1 MSYSYHAKR
10 RISIISSETNF
21 SFLASYL
28 TDLTDLAISL
38 YYFPIPFKLAL
49 ESVLPDLI
57 YPVSTVISPPP
68 IFPPLISSPSS
79 SLPTSKKQTHSSVIV
94 I

>member
-38 YYFPIPFKLAL
+38 YYFPIPFNSYSNSIQVGLG
-49 ESVLPDLI
+49 VRTPGPNLPRVYRDL
-57 YPVSTVISPPP
+57 
-68 IFPPLISSPSS
+68 SPSYFPS
-79 SLPTSKKQTHSSVIV
+79 SHLLPFFFSSHF
-94 I
+94 